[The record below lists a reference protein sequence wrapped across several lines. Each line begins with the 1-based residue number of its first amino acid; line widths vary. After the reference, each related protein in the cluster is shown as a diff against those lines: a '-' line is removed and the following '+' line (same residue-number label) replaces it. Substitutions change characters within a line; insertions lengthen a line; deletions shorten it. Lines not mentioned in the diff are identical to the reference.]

1 MSMDRKFF
9 FGNRTVYSSRGK
21 TNNYPKTS
29 KYTKVY
35 SENFQ
40 KAQRLEYELERSKDV
55 ILKLKEEI
63 LNKNKE
69 LTLMKKSRIYF
80 IHEHQ
85 KIVRAVN
92 ELLNRSDQ
100 NTINTFKLLKNSMN
114 SEKNVIKNNLE
125 KSNNSDNDIENIT
138 ENNDQTTK
146 SENFTK
152 NINSFDNKKG
162 GVVNIKKKDKEK
174 LKNLLKID
182 SLKYHIYN
190 LNSEL
195 SRKNDEISEL
205 KQNKRAGSYRKIREN
220 LIKNFSDLKDMQQM
234 NCEIKSE
241 LENVNHLL
249 SVEKDDNRYL
259 KSKLQHFKTRFELF
273 KELSINKVKNLDRQL
288 EKAKEKEKNFNIF
301 HRTFSGNDNN
311 DIKSNPEYIKI
322 AKKLEE
328 YESEAK
334 KNNELINKYKKE
346 NKFKIEEN
354 KKLKREKYNLVNN
367 LSELQKENESLNQK
381 IEEISKKLEKQ
392 SKNIR
397 KKAEETNKV
406 IKEKNE
412 ENSKLKQE
420 NEKLKK
426 AIEELKKGLTHNGLY
441 LTSLDD
447 ENKNT
452 NK

>member
-1 MSMDRKFF
+1 
-9 FGNRTVYSSRGK
+9 
-21 TNNYPKTS
+21 
-29 KYTKVY
+29 
-35 SENFQ
+35 
-40 KAQRLEYELERSKDV
+40 
-55 ILKLKEEI
+55 
-63 LNKNKE
+63 
-69 LTLMKKSRIYF
+69 MKKSRIYF

-346 NKFKIEEN
+346 NKFKIKKN

-392 SKNIR
+392 NKNIR